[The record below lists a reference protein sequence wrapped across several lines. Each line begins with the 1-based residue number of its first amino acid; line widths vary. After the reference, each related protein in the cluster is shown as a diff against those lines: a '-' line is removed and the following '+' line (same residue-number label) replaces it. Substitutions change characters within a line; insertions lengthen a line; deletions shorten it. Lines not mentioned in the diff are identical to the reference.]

1 MIIELLFEKCKYYVV
16 YSTPCLEKYYRSVA
30 WTPVKLVHMSEI
42 SCYPYKGWG
51 IKKPNQDKNLQF
63 NFVLYLILLKFG
75 EGVFISMHNFTKF
88 YKKNMITNKNVLCIA
103 QFCPSFIFSYSPFR

>member
-42 SCYPYKGWG
+42 LCYPYKGWG

-88 YKKNMITNKNVLCIA
+88 YKKYDNK
-103 QFCPSFIFSYSPFR
+103 QKFCPSFFFLFSPLDIVSEA